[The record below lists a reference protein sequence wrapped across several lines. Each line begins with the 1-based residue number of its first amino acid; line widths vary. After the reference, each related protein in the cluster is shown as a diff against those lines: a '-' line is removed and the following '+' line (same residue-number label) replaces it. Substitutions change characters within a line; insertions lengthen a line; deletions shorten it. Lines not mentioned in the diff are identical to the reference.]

1 MLYLDANVFI
11 YSLVDSGEK
20 GKIAHMIL
28 ESVVTGKDAAITSS
42 LTIDEVLWILLKN
55 TERKTAILEVL
66 KIFEMQ
72 NLEIVGV
79 TPDMSF
85 KSLLLMQKYKGLK
98 PRDAIH
104 AAVCL
109 SSGVFRIA
117 SDDADF
123 DQIKELER
131 MKL

>member
-1 MLYLDANVFI
+1 MIYFDANVFVFSI
-11 YSLVDSGEK
+11 LDDGVKGESARTLLYE
-20 GKIAHMIL
+20 I
-28 ESVVTGKDAAITSS
+28 STGKSSAITSS
-42 LTIDEVLWILLKN
+42 LTIDEIVWILFKKMDR
-55 TERKTAILEVL
+55 ESAIAKTME
-66 KIFEMQ
+66 IFE
-72 NLEIVGV
+72 NPNIEIVSV

-117 SDDADF
+117 SDDPDF
-123 DQIKELER
+123 DEIKELTR
-131 MKL
+131 LKL